1 MALPQG
7 APWRQTLVCPLM
19 PQLLPAAFEP
29 EAGPLASVT
38 CGDAAGGQRW
48 SLGGLARLDPHP
60 LGTEVAPTI
69 RNLCKR
75 GNKPIKPPL
84 LSEECELRCR
94 HSFPGQAPFYFFCP
108 EKAGLWMSW
117 RINLGKFADS
127 HLNVEKC
134 IYTKSHDR

>member
-1 MALPQG
+1 
-7 APWRQTLVCPLM
+7 M

-38 CGDAAGGQRW
+38 CGDTAGGQRW

-69 RNLCKR
+69 RSLCKR

-84 LSEECELRCR
+84 LSLL
-94 HSFPGQAPFYFFCP
+94 SSNSWPLGSLGLSTWLILSSVKSDIWLFPIFILF
-108 EKAGLWMSW
+108 L
-117 RINLGKFADS
+117 
-127 HLNVEKC
+127 
-134 IYTKSHDR
+134 